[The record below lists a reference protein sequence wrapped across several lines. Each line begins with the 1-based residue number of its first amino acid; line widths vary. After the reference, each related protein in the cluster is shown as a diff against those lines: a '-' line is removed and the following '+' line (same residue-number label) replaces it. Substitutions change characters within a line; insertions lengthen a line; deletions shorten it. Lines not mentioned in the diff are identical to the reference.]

1 MDHLLLLLVTHVWI
15 LVDLVSGLE
24 VPYTP
29 DIPIQEQQ
37 RRVQEKNPCKLQNNC
52 FQYNDIM
59 TPYIF
64 LIENYGLNLE
74 IFVVFRWFE
83 MFWRVSASRKIS

>member
-1 MDHLLLLLVTHVWI
+1 MDHLFLLLVAHVWI

-37 RRVQEKNPCKLQNNC
+37 RRVQEKNPCKLQNKTIFSNIMKP
-52 FQYNDIM
+52 YNTFNEKI
-59 TPYIF
+59 
-64 LIENYGLNLE
+64 GLNLE
-74 IFVVFRWFE
+74 ILVV
-83 MFWRVSASRKIS
+83 SR

>member
-1 MDHLLLLLVTHVWI
+1 MDHLLLLLVAHVWI

-37 RRVQEKNPCKLQNNC
+37 RRVQEKNPCKLQNNNY
-52 FQYNDIM
+52 FLKYNDIKL
-59 TPYIF
+59 
-64 LIENYGLNLE
+64 LIENK
-74 IFVVFRWFE
+74 W
-83 MFWRVSASRKIS
+83 S

>member
-1 MDHLLLLLVTHVWI
+1 MDHLLLLLVAHVWI

-52 FQYNDIM
+52 FQYNDAI
-59 TPYIF
+59 YLI
-64 LIENYGLNLE
+64 LIEKIGLNLE
-74 IFVVFRWFE
+74 ILVV
-83 MFWRVSASRKIS
+83 SR

>member
-1 MDHLLLLLVTHVWI
+1 MIYIHKLLSTSRYSSDKGVNTVVMDHLLLLLVTHVWI

-37 RRVQEKNPCKLQNNC
+37 RRVQEKNPCKFQNN
-52 FQYNDIM
+52 
-59 TPYIF
+59 
-64 LIENYGLNLE
+64 NY
-74 IFVVFRWFE
+74 
-83 MFWRVSASRKIS
+83 